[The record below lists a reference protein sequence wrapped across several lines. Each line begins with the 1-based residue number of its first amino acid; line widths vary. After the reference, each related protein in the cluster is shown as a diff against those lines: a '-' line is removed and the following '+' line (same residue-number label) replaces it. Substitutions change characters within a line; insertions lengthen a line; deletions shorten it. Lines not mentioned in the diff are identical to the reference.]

1 MTKHDANQ
9 KYLPAYFNKLV
20 IIALQ
25 NLEKKVR
32 ARSVEMTSIF
42 PQTIKFELPKL
53 PFISFFTHTKQ
64 CEMNAG
70 RNNNDGYNP
79 KK

>member
-1 MTKHDANQ
+1 MRAYVEIQGGVGGQGQTNHPSHQ

-32 ARSVEMTSIF
+32 ARSVEMTNIF
-42 PQTIKFELPKL
+42 PQ
-53 PFISFFTHTKQ
+53 
-64 CEMNAG
+64 
-70 RNNNDGYNP
+70 NDQI
-79 KK
+79 